1 MNLSTQEPITDYRK
15 ILGNIGDEVVV
26 LAEVAQ
32 ALYVFSKGF
41 EGAEEEAGGLR
52 FLAAE
57 INGQVQAIEAQIDK
71 AEQTPAVRAVD

>member
-15 ILGNIGDEVVV
+15 ILGNVGDEVAV

-52 FLAAE
+52 FLAVE
-57 INGQVQAIEAQIDK
+57 INGQVRAIEAQIGK
-71 AEQTPAVRAVD
+71 AEQTLAVRAVD